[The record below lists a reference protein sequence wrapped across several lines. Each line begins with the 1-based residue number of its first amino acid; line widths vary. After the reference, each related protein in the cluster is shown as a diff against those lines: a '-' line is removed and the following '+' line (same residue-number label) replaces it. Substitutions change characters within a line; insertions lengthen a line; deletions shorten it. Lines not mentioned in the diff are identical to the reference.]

1 MREDLSDSITW
12 TKRLLKGE
20 VINQSRQVSISI
32 EKPRLYFLVTLWN
45 FSLVGLIVWV
55 SGYVPDSLRTE
66 FLKGFFDS
74 KFIWD
79 WTTETEDPTSF

>member
-32 EKPRLYFLVTLWN
+32 EKPRLYFLVTL
-45 FSLVGLIVWV
+45 
-55 SGYVPDSLRTE
+55 
-66 FLKGFFDS
+66 
-74 KFIWD
+74 
-79 WTTETEDPTSF
+79 